1 MQIPRLALCT
11 KDTARHDH
19 EKGTEGFMP
28 DIGTDGLFDWLP
40 GAQNHGI
47 PDKYHLE
54 DGSLEEVVY
63 ILGMA
68 PSQ

>member
-28 DIGTDGLFDWLP
+28 DIGTDGFFHWSP

-47 PDKYHLE
+47 PGFLMSPGRWGHWKKW
-54 DGSLEEVVY
+54 
-63 ILGMA
+63 
-68 PSQ
+68 